1 MQIHST
7 ENFNMTTLYLTV
19 GNMVHSN
26 DETTENLDEFRLL
39 PQCE

>member
-7 ENFNMTTLYLTV
+7 ERFKMTTLYLTV
-19 GNMVHSN
+19 GNTVHSN

-39 PQCE
+39 AQCK